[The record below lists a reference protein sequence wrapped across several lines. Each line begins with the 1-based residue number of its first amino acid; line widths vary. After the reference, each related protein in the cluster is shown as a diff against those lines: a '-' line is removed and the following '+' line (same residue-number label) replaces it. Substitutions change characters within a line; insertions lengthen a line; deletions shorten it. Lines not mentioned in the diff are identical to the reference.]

1 MESNPAET
9 GLPPASKRPGRPF
22 ALKLLIV
29 DLLFF
34 SWMGWVRFQQ
44 ALVDWTWLQ
53 SLPVAPDP
61 LYLAASGAVWGLLG
75 LAAGLG
81 LWLRRGWSIGL
92 ARITAAWIALSYWL
106 ERLLLGRAPET
117 QVNLP
122 FALTLTALALF
133 YTFGVLSLPRRRL
146 GFAPR
151 PRRPETQANARQGE
165 SQ

>member
-1 MESNPAET
+1 MDSNPAKT
-9 GLPPASKRPGRPF
+9 GLSPAPKRPGRPF
-22 ALKLLIV
+22 ALKLLIAG
-29 DLLFF
+29 LLFF

-44 ALVDWTWLQ
+44 ALVNWTWLQ
-53 SLPVAPDP
+53 SLPIAPSP

-75 LAAGLG
+75 LVAGLG

-92 ARITAAWIALSYWL
+92 ARIAATWFALSYWL
-106 ERLLLGRAPET
+106 ERLLLGRAPAT

-133 YTFGVLSLPRRRL
+133 YTFGVLSLPRQRL

-151 PRRPETQANARQGE
+151 PCRQESQANARQGE
-165 SQ
+165 TQ